1 MFCLGDGR
9 TVLHDTKVGELWG
22 HNVEKWPHLIFRRAY
37 QNARHL
43 ISIGQD
49 PLRIVC
55 DRAHAKGMLVYP
67 TLLVQQGRGPRE
79 GDVRCSEFR
88 FENAHL
94 EIGARGDLPDD
105 FPGLTCLDFKQE
117 EVREERFALVEETL
131 KTYPIDG
138 FELQFN
144 YFPYYF
150 HPEEVGAGREIMTA
164 WVRRVYEAVKAS
176 GPERE
181 LAIRIPASLE
191 GCAGVGMDVEAWLRE
206 GIVDV
211 LIGQA
216 FSGPELL
223 DPTTDFRPL
232 VEAAQGTTCRVHAA
246 IQSHVDSDRLSEGTI
261 EMIRAT
267 ACNYWEQG
275 IDGLYLAHWFNN
287 WPYQASFYEKLRE
300 LPHPDVMAPRDKH
313 YHVPTQTGRYPEP
326 ARGPGMDIQLP
337 APLTPN
343 EPVEVRFSVSDDLP
357 RWDEVGRVHEVLLR
371 VRIMGTTELDRLRF
385 RLNGEDLPDVLL
397 RKLNEMYRMHA
408 PRYRTGSGYWFIYRL
423 DPEYWPR
430 KGKNVLEMTLLRRDP
445 DALPQIY
452 VRDVELEIKYL
463 MGRNY
468 ARGQDPDLGPYE
480 YSGI

>member
-1 MFCLGDGR
+1 VFFR
-9 TVLHDTKVGELWG
+9 VG
-22 HNVEKWPHLIFRRAY
+22 
-37 QNARHL
+37 
-43 ISIGQD
+43 
-49 PLRIVC
+49 
-55 DRAHAKGMLVYP
+55 
-67 TLLVQQGRGPRE
+67 
-79 GDVRCSEFR
+79 
-88 FENAHL
+88 
-94 EIGARGDLPDD
+94 
-105 FPGLTCLDFKQE
+105 PGW
-117 EVREERFALVEETL
+117 R
-131 KTYPIDG
+131 
-138 FELQFN
+138 
-144 YFPYYF
+144 
-150 HPEEVGAGREIMTA
+150 
-164 WVRRVYEAVKAS
+164 
-176 GPERE
+176 
-181 LAIRIPASLE
+181 
-191 GCAGVGMDVEAWLRE
+191 
-206 GIVDV
+206 
-211 LIGQA
+211 
-216 FSGPELL
+216 
-223 DPTTDFRPL
+223 
-232 VEAAQGTTCRVHAA
+232 
-246 IQSHVDSDRLSEGTI
+246 
-261 EMIRAT
+261 
-267 ACNYWEQG
+267 WEQG